1 MTQAYP
7 AIYEGACCIYA
18 ATSAL
23 IGSAPYSLVSSAP
36 LTLAPTECE
45 NSKKCSAAKHHFD
58 DCQTRVTEGKGF
70 KDENCVEEF
79 CESWSTLRHGVETR
93 RVRRRRW
100 ILHGDRPVEAAWSSD
115 GQSWAES
122 QGRGEGETRAKP
134 TAVEGKVSNRGRA
147 TSAHDERG
155 PLKVIPTAS
164 GPRPLARAG
173 LCAGGSSPAQLCFPR
188 LGVGQHGTWASTPD
202 TRCWH
207 AVARVDSQQALRSE
221 LRQLAARD
229 MLAVRGASRSRAL
242 RWTLAAFADS
252 ELRFTVHLAHC
263 ASECAAP

>member
-18 ATSAL
+18 AMSAL
-23 IGSAPYSLVSSAP
+23 IGPAPYSLVSSAP

-93 RVRRRRW
+93 RVRCRRW

-122 QGRGEGETRAKP
+122 QGRGEGKTRAKP

-155 PLKVIPTAS
+155 PLEVIPTAS

-188 LGVGQHGTWASTPD
+188 LGVGQHGTWASAPD

-242 RWTLAAFADS
+242 GWTLAAFADS